1 MKRFIL
7 CLATSIALI
16 GASNLFAGPEQ
27 LEAKDYKAA
36 PQPIME
42 KECRWTG
49 FYIGA
54 HGGYSWGDLSFV
66 ELDESDPA
74 FEFDP
79 DGAFGGGQIGANLQL
94 GSWFVI
100 GVEGTFSGGEFG
112 GSADIFISGNP
123 SEQTHG
129 HVDSDWMATVAGRV
143 GVSFCRNHLL
153 AYVKGGVAFT
163 DYSYHTEEVGVTN
176 PEHFNADDDQSGA
189 LVGFGLEYAFTCHW
203 SVKLE
208 YDHLFFDS
216 NDVTGIEING
226 SNENERTFN
235 ADNGGRD
242 LIQGGINFKF

>member
-16 GASNLFAGPEQ
+16 GANNLFAGPEQ
-27 LEAKDYKAA
+27 LEAKDYKAMPA
-36 PQPIME
+36 PIVE

-54 HGGYSWGDLSFV
+54 HGGYSWGDLSFL
-66 ELDESDPA
+66 ELDESDPP
-74 FEFDP
+74 FEFSS
-79 DGAFGGGQIGANLQL
+79 DGGFGGGQIGANLQI

-100 GVEGTFSGGEFG
+100 GVEGTFSGGDFG
-112 GSADIFISGNP
+112 GSADLFTSGGN
-123 SEQTHG
+123 EHTHG

-153 AYVKGGVAFT
+153 AYVKGGVGFT
-163 DYSYHTEEVGVTN
+163 DFSYHNEEVTGSEV
-176 PEHFNADDDQSGA
+176 FNADDDQSGA

-208 YDHLFFDS
+208 YDHLFLDS
-216 NDVTGIEING
+216 NDVTGIEVDG
-226 SNENERTFN
+226 SNVNERTFH
-235 ADNGGRD
+235 ADYDGRD
-242 LIQGGINFKF
+242 MVQGGINFKF

>member
-1 MKRFIL
+1 MKRLIIWL
-7 CLATSIALI
+7 GTAVTLI
-16 GASNLFAGPEQ
+16 GANNLLAGPQQ
-27 LEAKDYKAA
+27 LEPKDYKAA
-36 PQPIME
+36 PQPIVE

-66 ELDESDPA
+66 ELDETDPA

-79 DGAFGGGQIGANLQL
+79 DGGFGGGQIGANLQL

-112 GSADIFISGNP
+112 GSADIFTTGNEH
-123 SEQTHG
+123 SRG

-153 AYVKGGVAFT
+153 AYVKGGAAFT
-163 DYSYHTEEVGVTN
+163 DFSYHTEEVGGSEV
-176 PEHFNADDDQSGA
+176 FNADDDQSGA
-189 LVGFGLEYAFTCHW
+189 LVGFGLEYAFNCHW
-203 SVKLE
+203 SVKVE
-208 YDHLFFDS
+208 YNHLFFDGG
-216 NDVTGIEING
+216 DVTGIESDG
-226 SNENERTFN
+226 KSENERTFN